1 MLKFEVRFQKRV
13 SKLVEAKDRSQAVE
27 NALETINNSD
37 PVKFEEADVDYIH
50 EVDEGFVFYQIFEKV
65 VEIRPFFYG

>member
-1 MLKFEVRFQKRV
+1 MQKFEVIFQKRV

-50 EVDEGFVFYQIFEKV
+50 EVDE
-65 VEIRPFFYG
+65 